1 VVGVARPSKIRT
13 LYVWMNGEPVGQWVN
28 APNEVQEFAY
38 ADEWIVSPIARPISL
53 SMPVGPPGTIY
64 RGPVVERFFENLLP
78 DSKGIRQR
86 IRQRFKAKSV
96 RAFDLLAEIGRDCMG
111 AIQLTSDN
119 RTAPDVRKIDGIPI
133 DENGIVRLL
142 INTVGGAALGRIEE
156 DEDFRI
162 SLAGAQEKTALLRVD
177 GQWMRPRGTTPTT
190 HILKLPLGE
199 GTQGIDLSTSVENEW
214 LCAQILG
221 AYGIDTANC
230 WMERFGEQQVLVVE
244 RFDRRMA
251 PDRSWIVRL
260 PQEDLCQA
268 TGTDR
273 EHKYEADGGPGIE
286 TIMDVLLGSV
296 QPEQDR
302 LDFFRTQ
309 ILFWMLCAIDGHAKN
324 FSVFLEAGGRYKLT
338 PRYDVLSAFPVLGK
352 SSGQLSAHKVKMAMA
367 VQSDKNRH
375 YVWNSI
381 FLRHWQHMAKHCG
394 ISAQFD
400 SLIDRLIGQTSQ
412 VITQVKS
419 ALPRNFPASVA
430 EPVLKGL
437 DESVK
442 KLMLYRP

>member
-1 VVGVARPSKIRT
+1 
-13 LYVWMNGEPVGQWVN
+13 
-28 APNEVQEFAY
+28 
-38 ADEWIVSPIARPISL
+38 
-53 SMPVGPPGTIY
+53 
-64 RGPVVERFFENLLP
+64 LP

-86 IRQRFKAKSV
+86 IRQRFKAKSE

-133 DENGIVRLL
+133 DESGIVRLL

-260 PQEDLCQA
+260 RA
-268 TGTDR
+268 T
-273 EHKYEADGGPGIE
+273 
-286 TIMDVLLGSV
+286 LLGT
-296 QPEQDR
+296 
-302 LDFFRTQ
+302 L
-309 ILFWMLCAIDGHAKN
+309 LCA
-324 FSVFLEAGGRYKLT
+324 
-338 PRYDVLSAFPVLGK
+338 
-352 SSGQLSAHKVKMAMA
+352 AMA
-367 VQSDKNRH
+367 S
-375 YVWNSI
+375 SI
-381 FLRHWQHMAKHCG
+381 
-394 ISAQFD
+394 
-400 SLIDRLIGQTSQ
+400 
-412 VITQVKS
+412 
-419 ALPRNFPASVA
+419 
-430 EPVLKGL
+430 
-437 DESVK
+437 
-442 KLMLYRP
+442 